1 MRHDRDPMLPGP
13 TPQGVA
19 ARRGALAPGSRPR
32 RARWAPAVLLSAG
45 LLAVAGINAVGAD
58 GGPPVETTD
67 TTVGAPETSAPETSA
82 PQTSAPET
90 TAPETSAPETSA
102 PETTAPVPD
111 STGPDGPASP
121 TTTVPTDATTTVP
134 ASPTTTVP
142 TPTPTVPED
151 VSAVVPDPVDPTAEV
166 PVAPVVP
173 QGGWPVR
180 LIRFPVAGPVS
191 YSDDWG
197 NCRGGT
203 HCPRHHIGNDLVG
216 SRLQPLL
223 AATDGTITHI
233 VEDHETAGWGIVVT
247 DADGWDY
254 RYYHVNNDTPGL
266 DDGLDDG
273 TWRFP
278 TGIQLGAGVKAGQV
292 IAFMGDSGNSETSV
306 PHLHFEIHRPDGTA
320 VNPYASLRAAEL
332 YDRCAGVGDPFRHTL
347 FPISAPSSAQVELVT
362 PSGHGSMLVG
372 HDGAYVPVGDATLVG
387 DPDHTYSG
395 FSCDTGG
402 SIVAGGVCSDVGAIL
417 ATIRQMESGG
427 DYTARAAK
435 ASASGAYQYVD
446 GTWNGYGG
454 YQSAWMAPPAIQ
466 DARALADVQNLL
478 DRYGDVAAI
487 PVAWYWPRALSHPE
501 DLDAVPRPDAGNRLT
516 VRQYQQRWLAEYAAH
531 QSQGSCVAG

>member
-1 MRHDRDPMLPGP
+1 
-13 TPQGVA
+13 
-19 ARRGALAPGSRPR
+19 
-32 RARWAPAVLLSAG
+32 
-45 LLAVAGINAVGAD
+45 
-58 GGPPVETTD
+58 
-67 TTVGAPETSAPETSA
+67 
-82 PQTSAPET
+82 
-90 TAPETSAPETSA
+90 
-102 PETTAPVPD
+102 
-111 STGPDGPASP
+111 
-121 TTTVPTDATTTVP
+121 
-134 ASPTTTVP
+134 
-142 TPTPTVPED
+142 
-151 VSAVVPDPVDPTAEV
+151 
-166 PVAPVVP
+166 
-173 QGGWPVR
+173 
-180 LIRFPVAGPVS
+180 
-191 YSDDWG
+191 
-197 NCRGGT
+197 
-203 HCPRHHIGNDLVG
+203 
-216 SRLQPLL
+216 
-223 AATDGTITHI
+223 
-233 VEDHETAGWGIVVT
+233 
-247 DADGWDY
+247 
-254 RYYHVNNDTPGL
+254 
-266 DDGLDDG
+266 
-273 TWRFP
+273 
-278 TGIQLGAGVKAGQV
+278 VKAGQV

-372 HDGAYVPVGDATLVG
+372 HDGAYVPVGDATMVG

-454 YQSAWMAPPAIQ
+454 YQSAWMAPPAVQ
-466 DARALADVQNLL
+466 DARALADVQSLL

-531 QSQGSCVAG
+531 QSQGSCVTG